1 VSKRTEF
8 NDDLKTAM
16 KAGDQ
21 NAVGTLRLINAA
33 LKQKDID
40 ARPSGKEVTDSDI
53 LSMLQGMIKQ
63 RQESLKIFRDNKR
76 DDLADKEAGEIAVI
90 EKYLPKQMSDAEVAA
105 VVDKLIKETGATSQK
120 DMGKIMGALK
130 SQYAG
135 QLDMGK
141 AGAVVKQKLG

>member
-1 VSKRTEF
+1 MSKRTEF

-16 KAGDQ
+16 KGGDQ
-21 NAVGTLRLINAA
+21 MAVATLRLINAA

-40 ARPSGKEVTDSDI
+40 ARPSGKEVTEADI

-76 DDLADKEAGEIAVI
+76 DDLADKEAAEIAVI

-105 VVDKLIKETGATSQK
+105 VVEKLIKETGATSQK

-135 QLDMGK
+135 QLDMSK

>member
-1 VSKRTEF
+1 MSKRTEF

-16 KAGDQ
+16 KGGDQ
-21 NAVGTLRLINAA
+21 MAVATLRLINAA
-33 LKQKDID
+33 LKQKDIE
-40 ARPSGKEVTDSDI
+40 ARPSGKEVTESDI

-76 DDLADKEAGEIAVI
+76 DDLADKEAAEIAII

-105 VVDKLIKETGATSQK
+105 VVDKLIKETGAASQK

>member
-1 VSKRTEF
+1 MSKRTEF
-8 NDDLKTAM
+8 NDALKAAM

-40 ARPSGKEVTDSDI
+40 ARPSGKEVTEADI

-63 RQESLKIFRDNKR
+63 RKESIQIFRENKR
-76 DDLADKEAGEIAVI
+76 EDLATKEEAEVAVI
-90 EKYLPKQMSDAEVAA
+90 ERFLPAQMDDAEVAA
-105 VVDKLIKETGATSQK
+105 IIDKLIKETGAASQK
-120 DMGKIMGALK
+120 DMGKVMGALK
-130 SQYAG
+130 TQYAG